1 MAFDPNNPAAS
12 GMVLTFDDEFTS
24 SNGQFAADNVA
35 SNTKWSTHVW
45 WQSAPSQF
53 GGSVHD
59 GVLDLAPGTEINT
72 INSAGQGWGQKF
84 GYFEARI
91 KLVASNDVQEGFFMM
106 SQAHA
111 QSGPAPASELDIVE
125 TPTGDPTNILNTLH
139 LDSAHAG
146 DQQNSATGGNPYVNV
161 GVDVTAG
168 FHTYSALWDPNSQ
181 SMTWYFDGKQTM
193 VQPKYATTDGAA
205 MFMDLINTSGTNHMY
220 VDYVRAWQFSDQN
233 PTAVTPDSISAPFG
247 QTVANGSSLPG
258 GTPTPP
264 PAPDPSLPA
273 SADGTTVAGTSGQI
287 VSDAHNVFA
296 INAAGHITENGA
308 VLTETAQVTELAYLN
323 HTLYQEATAQNQW
336 WSFNETTHAWTQ
348 TSNPL
353 PASGST
359 TPPAPAPATSADGT
373 TVTGTSGQIVSDA
386 HNVFAINAAGHITE
400 NGAAMTGTAQV
411 TELAYLNHTLY
422 QEATAQNQWWSF
434 NETTNAWTPT
444 SNPLSAS
451 GSTTP
456 PLTPSFTDSAGHEIF
471 VFNTLTPS
479 GSHIANFDANADIL
493 DLAPGLAAAG
503 YKGTDPLADHVITLA
518 QSGTN
523 STAVMFDPTG
533 HDPSHGATVVTLDH
547 VLPQN
552 VPAADLWH

>member
-273 SADGTTVAGTSGQI
+273 SADGTTV
-287 VSDAHNVFA
+287 
-296 INAAGHITENGA
+296 
-308 VLTETAQVTELAYLN
+308 
-323 HTLYQEATAQNQW
+323 
-336 WSFNETTHAWTQ
+336 
-348 TSNPL
+348 
-353 PASGST
+353 
-359 TPPAPAPATSADGT
+359 
-373 TVTGTSGQIVSDA
+373 TGTSGQIVSDA

-434 NETTNAWTPT
+434 NETTHAWTPT